1 MSSSSLLRSSCA
13 NIRLAGKPK
22 SPATFARLKSTK
34 APPKNAGAKAEDALK
49 AQVKQ
54 GAPSEVEKETLPWGE
69 YLAIRKAKRRWE
81 TAMSIPLTIAGFA
94 GGIVALGNM
103 EIDPTKPIFNIDPM
117 FVFGGA
123 ALGCAGAGYLV
134 GPLVGSSFWRMTHRR
149 TLKLIEARDR
159 QFHEHIVRNRVDP
172 RSQSA
177 TNPVPDFYGEKIGSL
192 HDYRQWLRDQAKYRR
207 KAALPED

>member
-81 TAMSIPLTIAGFA
+81 T
-94 GGIVALGNM
+94 V
-103 EIDPTKPIFNIDPM
+103 
-117 FVFGGA
+117 
-123 ALGCAGAGYLV
+123 
-134 GPLVGSSFWRMTHRR
+134 R
-149 TLKLIEARDR
+149 TMVTRARVMLILLWICRPC
-159 QFHEHIVRNRVDP
+159 Q
-172 RSQSA
+172 
-177 TNPVPDFYGEKIGSL
+177 
-192 HDYRQWLRDQAKYRR
+192 YR
-207 KAALPED
+207 

>member
-1 MSSSSLLRSSCA
+1 MLRPLPWPLFAPTCVAKHRRVSSTSV
-13 NIRLAGKPK
+13 
-22 SPATFARLKSTK
+22 RLKSNK
-34 APPKNAGAKAEDALK
+34 ASKNASKAENALK

-54 GAPSEVEKETLPWGE
+54 GAPSEVEKETLPWAE
-69 YLAIRKAKRRWE
+69 YLSIRKTKRRWE
-81 TAMSIPLTIAGFA
+81 TAMSIPMTIGGFA
-94 GGIVALGNM
+94 GGIAALGNM

-123 ALGCAGAGYLV
+123 ALACAGAGYLI
-134 GPLVGSSFWRMTHRR
+134 GPVVGSACWRMTHRR

-159 QFHEHIVRNRVDP
+159 QFHEHIVKNRVDP

-207 KAALPED
+207 KASLPED